1 MSASFVTDRYVCA
14 CMRTRVRACVCGSM
28 SVYVVTRRY
37 ACVLVGM
44 CVCARVCGIYVGVS
58 RDA

>member
-1 MSASFVTDRYVCA
+1 M
-14 CMRTRVRACVCGSM
+14 RACVRVCVHVYVVCM